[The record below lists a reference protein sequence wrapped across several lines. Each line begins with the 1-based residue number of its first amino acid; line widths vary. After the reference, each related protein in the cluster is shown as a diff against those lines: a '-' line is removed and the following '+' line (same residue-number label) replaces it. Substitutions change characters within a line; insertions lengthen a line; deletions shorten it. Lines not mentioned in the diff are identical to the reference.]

1 MTELLRRTSHSVNKK
16 ALLLLEPAIALT
28 FRVKLLDKEE
38 ELKGLWGFCDKILPS
53 FLFGACL
60 VLNRDA

>member
-16 ALLLLEPAIALT
+16 ALLLPEPPIALT

-38 ELKGLWGFCDKILPS
+38 VLKGLWGFCGKVIAI
-53 FLFGACL
+53 FLFGAQP
-60 VLNRDA
+60 